1 LNSLDKYQPAPA
13 SFTSLLQKI
22 YRATQAS
29 DQPNPLKIEEL
40 QRYFAVA
47 SLRNPPLAHPMLNLS
62 GMTTCSFCSAAQRFD
77 DRRLFKWQTLIVI
90 CCGPPVLP

>member
-1 LNSLDKYQPAPA
+1 MQDS
-13 SFTSLLQKI
+13 SE
-22 YRATQAS
+22 
-29 DQPNPLKIEEL
+29 PNPSKIEGL
-40 QRYFAVA
+40 RRYFAVA
-47 SLRNPPLAHPMLNLS
+47 SARNRPLAHPMLNLS